1 MRKKLI
7 GFLAVFAC
15 FLMLTGCGS
24 SAGNDEAQ
32 EIPQETKSLLFSNTE
47 MTVQQMEQVAT
58 DGTIEDYKDF
68 PVVYS
73 GIQSWESAKKEVGT
87 VDFTTDADG
96 NGSADCFEDI
106 SISVDEDENYIVTV
120 KVTGAQKDA
129 NVVATYYK
137 DLSDY
142 VNLVTNVNYTKG
154 ELMQQAGLNT
164 LLGMGTTFFVLILLS
179 LIIAGFGKFFVS
191 WDKSKA
197 EKARKKDEDSK
208 KASDS
213 YVTATPAPK
222 QASLAPQAAAG
233 DDALIAVIAAAVSAY
248 REQEEPNVG
257 PDDFVVRKIRRIGW
271 R

>member
-15 FLMLTGCGS
+15 FLMLTGCAS
-24 SAGNDEAQ
+24 SAGNEEAQ

-47 MTVQQMEQVAT
+47 MTIQQMEQVST
-58 DGTIEDYKDF
+58 DGTLEDYKDF

-96 NGSADCFEDI
+96 NGSADCFEDL
-106 SISVDEDENYIVTV
+106 SISVDDEENYIVTV
-120 KVTGAQKDA
+120 KVTGDRKDA

-154 ELMQQAGLNT
+154 ELMQQAALNT

-197 EKARKKDEDSK
+197 EKARKKDDEAK
-208 KASDS
+208 KTSDPF
-213 YVTATPAPK
+213 VTATPVAS
-222 QASLAPQAAAG
+222 QGSLAPQAAAG

-257 PDDFVVRKIRRIGW
+257 PGDFVVRKIRRIGW

>member
-1 MRKKLI
+1 
-7 GFLAVFAC
+7 
-15 FLMLTGCGS
+15 
-24 SAGNDEAQ
+24 
-32 EIPQETKSLLFSNTE
+32 
-47 MTVQQMEQVAT
+47 
-58 DGTIEDYKDF
+58 
-68 PVVYS
+68 
-73 GIQSWESAKKEVGT
+73 

-96 NGSADCFEDI
+96 NGSADCFEDV

-120 KVTGAQKDA
+120 KVTGDKKDA

-197 EKARKKDEDSK
+197 EKARKKDEESK
-208 KASDS
+208 KSSDS
-213 YVTATPAPK
+213 FVTAKPAPT

-257 PDDFVVRKIRRIGW
+257 PDDFVVRKIRRVG
-271 R
+271 RR

>member
-7 GFLAVFAC
+7 GFLAVLTC
-15 FLMLTGCGS
+15 FVFLTACGS
-24 SAGNDEAQ
+24 SAQNDEVQ
-32 EIPQETKSLLFSNTE
+32 EIPQETQSLLYSNTE
-47 MTVQQMEQVAT
+47 MTAQQMDQVVTNGSA
-58 DGTIEDYKDF
+58 EDYKDYAT
-68 PVVYS
+68 VYS

-96 NGSADCFEDI
+96 NGSADCFEDV

-120 KVTGAQKDA
+120 KVTGDKKDA

-197 EKARKKDEDSK
+197 EKARKKDEESK
-208 KASDS
+208 KSSDS
-213 YVTATPAPK
+213 FVTAKPAPT

-257 PDDFVVRKIRRIGW
+257 PDDFVVRKIRRVG
-271 R
+271 RR